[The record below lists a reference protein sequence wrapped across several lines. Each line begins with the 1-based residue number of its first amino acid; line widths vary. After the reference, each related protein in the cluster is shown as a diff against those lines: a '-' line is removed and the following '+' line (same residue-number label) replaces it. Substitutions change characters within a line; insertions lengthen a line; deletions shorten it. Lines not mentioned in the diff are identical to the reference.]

1 MEIIPYWGEPEW
13 HWCTSACAC
22 LLAWTDYSNECIHT
36 HSWRLSMYTVAHYSE
51 NIGIKDSDWE
61 RRRLKLIMF
70 AAHMA
75 TFK

>member
-1 MEIIPYWGEPEW
+1 M
-13 HWCTSACAC
+13 C
-22 LLAWTDYSNECIHT
+22 
-36 HSWRLSMYTVAHYSE
+36 TVAHYSE

-75 TFK
+75 TFCGMSLMDVLQGMLQVTGDTM